1 MINKNEF
8 PILEFDNN
16 KNAKITPQLLEER
29 PYLGI
34 EYGVICFDIKTK
46 ENFIKNYLSEIIGEV
61 CGCGIE
67 SQNIY
72 KVNFEENDIVLIQGI
87 IGGPLAA
94 VVMEDLVAFG
104 CKKVIAVGSA
114 GVLNKEIARGHL
126 IVPTEA
132 LRHEGTSY
140 HYVPASRYIKHNPE
154 VIKNVTDFLAENKI
168 PFVCGK
174 TWTTDA
180 IYRETEDLVAERQKE
195 NCICVEMENA
205 TFGAVAQYHNIKFA
219 QILYGADCLDGKM
232 WNRRDWKSDE
242 IRQNSKYELLKLAM
256 RLVTKID

>member
-1 MINKNEF
+1 MIHKNEI
-8 PILEFDNN
+8 PILEFDDSHNV
-16 KNAKITPQLLEER
+16 KITPQILEER

-34 EYGVICFDIKTK
+34 EYGVIGFDIKAR
-46 ENFIKNYLSEIIGEV
+46 EELIKSYPSEIVGEV
-61 CGCGIE
+61 CACGIE
-67 SQNIY
+67 PQNIY
-72 KVNFEENDIVLIQGI
+72 KVHFEGNDIILIQGI
-87 IGGPLAA
+87 IGSPLAA
-94 VVMEDLVAFG
+94 AVMEDLVAFG
-104 CKKVIAVGSA
+104 CKKVMAVGSA

-126 IVPTEA
+126 IIPTEA

-140 HYVPASRYIKHNPE
+140 HYVKASRYIKHNPE
-154 VIKNVTDFLAENKI
+154 TIKNLTDFLTEKKI

-180 IYRETEDLVAERQKE
+180 IYRETVDFVAERQKE
-195 NCICVEMENA
+195 NCLCVEMENA

-219 QILYGADCLDGKM
+219 QILYGADCLDDEM

-256 RLVTKID
+256 QSVTKI